1 MILFFISSPPWL
13 KERKNKKNSAVPSA
27 AVVWTCERGGS
38 RRQIFK
44 PAPKNR
50 LFLPYHNFPSSL

>member
-27 AVVWTCERGGS
+27 EVVRNSKHERH
-38 RRQIFK
+38 QQKNNK
-44 PAPKNR
+44 PATKNR